1 MGRMIRNSSSSN
13 SGSKKKSSHPSS
25 RTQKRSIIDHDHNDE
40 NEMTPQSWVDRLRLI
55 PVVTEEVDMMM
66 IKEVEKEEKEE
77 EEEEGDVDVD
87 TPFTTTTTTTT
98 TPTTNTTKHTSL
110 LHPTKTISILT
121 WNVLAQAYCSRR
133 SQVELPKE
141 YNHVVFHKTKRK
153 QRILQ
158 LLRQLTTSITSN
170 TNTNTNTATT
180 ISSSS
185 SSSTSSGMDIVCLQE
200 VDMNEIRPIM
210 EQLGYRSVVETP
222 RCVRANNTTMGGR
235 IDGCSIYIR
244 TAADHHLNID
254 EYGTSIVDSV
264 ATTVLDGTNDDNS
277 NDNTT
282 EDRPDDDDDGDHHN
296 HNNTVT
302 SQNDND
308 MPDEVTSTISTL
320 TSLPRPSISQ
330 TVQWKL
336 MDSELIRLDDL
347 ATLSSFSASSSSTTV
362 AVETTTTSST
372 SNDVTKTNGDN
383 SASSSSHSHIQG
395 IQQSL
400 LRRNM
405 AIMIRLQHT
414 EYPEITMIVVNAH
427 LFWNPSFE
435 YVKVRDFVCTFM
447 LYHVT
452 CTLLRFLC
460 VLLQFFQ
467 WSNLIILLVLLYL

>member
-1 MGRMIRNSSSSN
+1 MGRMIRNSSSS
-13 SGSKKKSSHPSS
+13 SSKKKSSHPSS
-25 RTQKRSIIDHDHNDE
+25 RTQKRSIIDHDHDDE

-55 PVVTEEVDMMM
+55 PVVTEEANTMM
-66 IKEVEKEEKEE
+66 IKEVEKEEKE

-158 LLRQLTTSITSN
+158 LLRQLTSITRT
-170 TNTNTNTATT
+170 TNTNTTTNTTT
-180 ISSSS
+180 AISSSS
-185 SSSTSSGMDIVCLQE
+185 SASSGMDIVCLQE
-200 VDMNEIRPIM
+200 VDMNEIRPMM

-277 NDNTT
+277 NDDTT
-282 EDRPDDDDDGDHHN
+282 EDRPDDGDHHN

-308 MPDEVTSTISTL
+308 APDEVTSTISTP
-320 TSLPRPSISQ
+320 TSLPRSSISQ

-336 MDSELIRLDDL
+336 IDSELIRLDDL
-347 ATLSSFSASSSSTTV
+347 ATLSSFSASLSSSTTAV
-362 AVETTTTSST
+362 VETTTTSST
-372 SNDVTKTNGDN
+372 SNDATKTNGDN

-452 CTLLRFLC
+452 CSLLRLLC
-460 VLLQFFQ
+460 VLLRFFQ
-467 WSNLIILLVLLYL
+467 WSNLIIHLVLLYL